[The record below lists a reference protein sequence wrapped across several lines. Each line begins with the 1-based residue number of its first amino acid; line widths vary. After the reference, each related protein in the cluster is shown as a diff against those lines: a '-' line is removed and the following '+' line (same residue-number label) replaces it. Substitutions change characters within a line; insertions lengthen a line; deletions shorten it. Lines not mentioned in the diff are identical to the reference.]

1 MAGTPPGTT
10 GTGETG
16 TGEIGTGEIGIG
28 ETLGTTATDGIIR
41 GITTTGA
48 VTLHTTTTGHTE
60 ILTTEGQ
67 TPIPDHTTAAAAMPL
82 PIGATATRYIQRA
95 IPIAAALW
103 EVLPETQGLAT

>member
-1 MAGTPPGTT
+1 MAGTPPGTI
-10 GTGETG
+10 GTGET
-16 TGEIGTGEIGIG
+16 GTGEIGIG
-28 ETLGTTATDGIIR
+28 ETLGTMATDGIIR
-41 GITTTGA
+41 GLTTTGA
-48 VTLHTTTTGHTE
+48 VTLHTTTTTTNHTGTL
-60 ILTTEGQ
+60 ITEGQ